1 MTLRFG
7 KRWGW
12 ASDRGLTQRESET
25 VRDFGTTDMSLRD
38 ELAEV
43 IHWWRTGQMADQD
56 FHPATFAEA
65 RAVIELLDELY
76 ARMQ

>member
-1 MTLRFG
+1 MILRFG

-12 ASDRGLTQRESET
+12 AGGRGLTQRESEE
-25 VRDFGTTDMSLRD
+25 VRHFGAADLSLRD

-43 IHWWRTGQMADQD
+43 TRSWRTGQMADHNL
-56 FHPATFAEA
+56 HPATFAEA

-76 ARMQ
+76 GWMR